1 VKLQRNGFFYF
12 ATLVFLACVFLALSS
27 VLSQLGANQEYPYLL
42 KGECLLTVLLMLLA
56 LLGVGAL
63 WSRLQINA
71 KLNRYPKLT
80 SLLEALFGTLLLV
93 AGMILRLACINKLP
107 MEPASDYETYYEM
120 AVLLN
125 NGTLLEAGPG
135 YCDYVSLFPHVFGY
149 PAVLSWVFGIF
160 GASVRNALVFN
171 LILQVLSCVLVWRIA
186 RLCCGRLCGLLSLAA
201 VSFLPSTILYSNF
214 VASEPLFTCLLLS
227 GIYLFVLSFKS
238 RQAEEHPWFCVVL
251 LACTGGAL
259 GFASFIRPMAVIFL
273 IAAMITLLPGDKPLP
288 ALPRNDIPLGMR
300 AANKGWKRCLII
312 AVVYFLTSR
321 MFTLGVSYSVNRDL
335 AGSTASYGYN
345 MLVGLTLES
354 YGGWNQEDAD
364 YLYASLHDTGSAQEA
379 QLACRDMALQ
389 RLKVDPRALLNLFV
403 HKFEVLMG
411 NDDYGASWN
420 ILFMDQQGNLTP
432 ENELFLY
439 KMMDVSDLYYIFL
452 LLGAGVF
459 GCLMF
464 RRKPDPVYACM
475 LLFCGT
481 IALHL
486 FVENQNRY
494 HYHLLPLLCL
504 LFGVGVSSLV
514 HMVDQ
519 NVMSRVRAR
528 ERREAE
534 KKAFKDKVALEQRE
548 AEECA
553 RLRAEA
559 LHAQFDMG
567 KALQNGNVRVIMSKR
582 AADSA
587 MQPDPAAAP
596 AGDSGEKPE
605 AASEAK
611 RSK

>member
-1 VKLQRNGFFYF
+1 MEENKIIFINQKLSGQEPAIPKFLYKYRPFDGYTYDMLDNAYLYLCPAKNLDDPSECTVSFDMQDYF
-12 ATLVFLACVFLALSS
+12 D
-27 VLSQLGANQEYPYLL
+27 
-42 KGECLLTVLLMLLA
+42 
-56 LLGVGAL
+56 
-63 WSRLQINA
+63 
-71 KLNRYPKLT
+71 
-80 SLLEALFGTLLLV
+80 FGTNRLKFRFVELILEIIRPYTSEENFNNMKSVIARMITPDGYVKRNWLLDASFELQKYAPSEDCIALV
-93 AGMILRLACINKLP
+93 NWLGNIPEMLKLCTP
-107 MEPASDYETYYEM
+107 
-120 AVLLN
+120 
-125 NGTLLEAGPG
+125 
-135 YCDYVSLFPHVFGY
+135 
-149 PAVLSWVFGIF
+149 SWV
-160 GASVRNALVFN
+160 S
-171 LILQVLSCVLVWRIA
+171 Q
-186 RLCCGRLCGLLSLAA
+186 
-201 VSFLPSTILYSNF
+201 
-214 VASEPLFTCLLLS
+214 
-227 GIYLFVLSFKS
+227 K
-238 RQAEEHPWFCVVL
+238 
-251 LACTGGAL
+251 
-259 GFASFIRPMAVIFL
+259 
-273 IAAMITLLPGDKPLP
+273 
-288 ALPRNDIPLGMR
+288 
-300 AANKGWKRCLII
+300 
-312 AVVYFLTSR
+312 
-321 MFTLGVSYSVNRDL
+321 
-335 AGSTASYGYN
+335 
-345 MLVGLTLES
+345 ES
-354 YGGWNQEDAD
+354 
-364 YLYASLHDTGSAQEA
+364 
-379 QLACRDMALQ
+379 
-389 RLKVDPRALLNLFV
+389 
-403 HKFEVLMG
+403 
-411 NDDYGASWN
+411 
-420 ILFMDQQGNLTP
+420 P